1 VNRRM
6 EAPSAHTDDAPKLLA
21 RILKGVAGPPWQVAC
36 AHGTASWSHLEC
48 SHTSI
53 RFYLRKIP

>member
-36 AHGTASWSHLEC
+36 ATGPLVDLTLNAL
-48 SHTSI
+48 TQALDSI
-53 RFYLRKIP
+53 